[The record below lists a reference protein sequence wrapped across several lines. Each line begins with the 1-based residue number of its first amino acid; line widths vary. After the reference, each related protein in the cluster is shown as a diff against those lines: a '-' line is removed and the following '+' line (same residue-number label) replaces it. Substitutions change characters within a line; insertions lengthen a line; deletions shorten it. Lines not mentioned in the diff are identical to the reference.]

1 MIEPSL
7 EQTACAINARAKFKS
22 EYIHSSECT
31 VPFETPFALCVP
43 ARGLSSSEE
52 LIVAR

>member
-1 MIEPSL
+1 MIEPNL
-7 EQTACAINARAKFKS
+7 KQTACAINARAKFKS
-22 EYIHSSECT
+22 EHIHSSEST
-31 VPFETPFALCVP
+31 VPFGTPLALCIP